1 MSVGPSGFIPRNGA
15 AQWGTMM
22 NGAPVQEDAGWLEE
36 IARRIKSQQGQG
48 EAALGFTDDPDAYQN
63 LLQMFQQEPLADYG
77 TRAGLQGA
85 SISPALRDSPR
96 VMLANELQKRSKKK
110 SKPEKRE
117 KDHR

>member
-1 MSVGPSGFIPRNGA
+1 MIATNDGESMSSEF
-15 AQWGTMM
+15 
-22 NGAPVQEDAGWLEE
+22 
-36 IARRIKSQQGQG
+36 GQFY
-48 EAALGFTDDPDAYQN
+48 ER
-63 LLQMFQQEPLADYG
+63 PLAPWYSGDDAAVAQMYLSGTSPEMWGLTQFPPQPIDYG